1 MNNNAT
7 YPRRVLK
14 EVARYALLLLMSA
27 FVLIPIMWMVST
39 AFKSEAQTYSPTPVW
54 IPSPV
59 TLDSFT
65 KFFGLYNFGRM
76 TVNSLI
82 ACLGSMVICVACSC
96 LSGYGVTRFRFRG
109 KGAFLGFLLITQMFP
124 SVMLVV
130 PFYAVLT
137 KYHLTNSLLGLII
150 VYMSGE
156 EAGKRFIASQ
166 GGGETYEG
174 IDASYF
180 RDRIIITL
188 EDNNKIDDSIRDIS
202 QIQGIAEVKAK
213 SELVEG
219 FRTIRRVLNLA
230 SAGIIIVLL
239 IVSLFVI
246 SNTIKLAMYDR
257 RDEIGI
263 MKMIG
268 ATNRFIRFPYFV
280 EGFLIGILSGSVA
293 FFLEWVLYD
302 VFAKQIQRIDSLQL
316 FSIIPFRQLLW
327 PMVIVFGAASLFVG
341 IFGSVMSIRKFL
353 DV

>member
-1 MNNNAT
+1 MFSHGFMSFAAVCVT
-7 YPRRVLK
+7 
-14 EVARYALLLLMSA
+14 VACLVIIGSFSSILYNLSEWVKTLERQNRILA
-27 FVLIPIMWMVST
+27 FVDETYDSQH
-39 AFKSEAQTYSPTPVW
+39 AKSLESAIRQLPN
-54 IPSPV
+54 IE
-59 TLDSFT
+59 
-65 KFFGLYNFGRM
+65 N
-76 TVNSLI
+76 
-82 ACLGSMVICVACSC
+82 AE
-96 LSGYGVTRFRFRG
+96 
-109 KGAFLGFLLITQMFP
+109 
-124 SVMLVV
+124 
-130 PFYAVLT
+130 
-137 KYHLTNSLLGLII
+137 
-150 VYMSGE
+150 YMSGE

-293 FFLEWVLYD
+293 FFLEWLLYD

>member
-1 MNNNAT
+1 MKRT
-7 YPRRVLK
+7 RKLGYLIK
-14 EVARYALLLLMSA
+14 EGVHNMFSHGFMSFAAVCVTVACLVIIGSFSSILYNLSEWVKTLERQNRILA
-27 FVLIPIMWMVST
+27 FVDETYDSQH
-39 AFKSEAQTYSPTPVW
+39 AKSLESAIRQLPN
-54 IPSPV
+54 IE
-59 TLDSFT
+59 
-65 KFFGLYNFGRM
+65 N
-76 TVNSLI
+76 
-82 ACLGSMVICVACSC
+82 AE
-96 LSGYGVTRFRFRG
+96 
-109 KGAFLGFLLITQMFP
+109 
-124 SVMLVV
+124 
-130 PFYAVLT
+130 
-137 KYHLTNSLLGLII
+137 
-150 VYMSGE
+150 YMSGE

-293 FFLEWVLYD
+293 FFLEWLLYD